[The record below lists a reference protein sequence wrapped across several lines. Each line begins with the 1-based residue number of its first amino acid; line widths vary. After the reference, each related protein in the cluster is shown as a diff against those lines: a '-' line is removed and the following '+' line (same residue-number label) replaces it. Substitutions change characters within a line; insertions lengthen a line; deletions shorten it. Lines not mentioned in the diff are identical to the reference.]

1 MPFCRVSVRFH
12 FACFVRIFCL
22 FVSWPFFTHHV
33 LSAGRTLSPT
43 FVTKN
48 TDIVQVSGFYTTEI
62 VNLLDIL
69 PESSI
74 RLIIYICIYA
84 KAIPFVIYI
93 NNHQDL
99 RTHARQFPLHWDAL
113 GLHTARGVLWKE
125 HPAKT
130 KIREKMPEK
139 EKIHCAWKKG
149 IHPVFKVLKNA
160 ARATIESNPNLRGS
174 SLPPVSIVL
183 ASNSQV
189 REMVLM
195 VLFSDLGRYN
205 SIFFPGLH
213 YPHFWPR
220 RWNPSRPS
228 IRLFLW
234 KRTFHHLLPSFPR
247 WRRCCST
254 PTPPQRRARTRSSRT
269 PASLDPWWRQSIG
282 IVDEILN
289 P

>member
-1 MPFCRVSVRFH
+1 MQRPFLLWYILTILRISGHTHASFPYIEMP
-12 FACFVRIFCL
+12 
-22 FVSWPFFTHHV
+22 
-33 LSAGRTLSPT
+33 
-43 FVTKN
+43 
-48 TDIVQVSGFYTTEI
+48 
-62 VNLLDIL
+62 LDYIL
-69 PESSI
+69 PEVSFGKNI
-74 RLIIYICIYA
+74 LPKQKYARKCPRKKNYI
-84 KAIPFVIYI
+84 V
-93 NNHQDL
+93 
-99 RTHARQFPLHWDAL
+99 
-113 GLHTARGVLWKE
+113 
-125 HPAKT
+125 
-130 KIREKMPEK
+130 PE
-139 EKIHCAWKKG
+139 KKG

-234 KRTFHHLLPSFPR
+234 KRTFHHLLPSSPR